1 MVSILESHLK
11 PGHFFPAGYRAA
23 DVILPVAYES
33 TFVTYNKPTTLNSP
47 INPITVYRGEGPI
60 PIDLYNLPLK
70 NIPDLFNGFY
80 THSDYKTQRK
90 FDHFWESCDVYDANE
105 KEYILRALMIATVGH
120 QYNLVEKKRL
130 RKADYSPYIF
140 HPLEIAERF
149 VREGF
154 DWITVASS
162 LLHDV
167 PEDVNLGSGLKG
179 SEKWLEIIRREFA
192 DTARGNLI
200 AEIVDGVTEKKVP
213 EEQRKTLRN
222 TSIYRMI
229 RAFIVR
235 GGVKGNKLKG
245 QYDLYPD
252 RETIDEVV
260 FNLLTTFD
268 AALKSPE
275 HARIILLK
283 TADIWHNFQTAEYVK
298 TVKILRGK
306 IAAGLAEWMGWYQMR
321 SDLIEALAEVADT
334 TRPYA
339 PSIDIGQKY
348 KPRDQDKRISDYL
361 RDSKVAISELLEGR
375 GVSPHPHSVNY
386 QIAWPIT
393 DSYDDLERWNGST
406 LPHPQMIVEMDRESI
421 NIFDVNTQTT
431 EGRKLNFG
439 QQLINSKVSGK
450 KSWVR
455 FKRMYERFSSVLA
468 ARLGR
473 KRIDYMLKIGTFPGI
488 LVRFESSE
496 PKVIDFFQREKQ
508 INWQDIPEAGIF
520 NNLLLDSPEEWK
532 IHLGA
537 LISFLYDPNLSL
549 ILKDVEVA
557 GVIHKGRLIFMDSRT
572 KFTDLFNLLGMP
584 ITEIITGA
592 GGEIDSAV
600 RIRDRWQEKKVR
612 SNYSLRS
619 GYAQTSIRD
628 FMNRIIEIIS

>member
-1 MVSILESHLK
+1 MVSILESHLIS
-11 PGHFFPAGYRAA
+11 GHFFPAGYRAA
-23 DVILPVAYES
+23 EVILPVAMES
-33 TFVTYNKPTTLNSP
+33 SFDLPDPRSIYHGVD
-47 INPITVYRGEGPI
+47 PI
-60 PIDLYNLPLK
+60 PIDLYNFPLK

-80 THSDYKTQRK
+80 IHSDYKTQRK
-90 FDHFWESCDVYDANE
+90 FDHFWESCDVYDARE
-105 KEYILRALMIATVGH
+105 KGYILHALMIATVGH

-130 RKADYSPYIF
+130 RKADNSPYIF

-149 VREGF
+149 IREGF
-154 DWITVASS
+154 DWITVVSS

-167 PEDVNLGSGLKG
+167 PEDVHLGPGLSGR
-179 SEKWLEIIRREFA
+179 EAWLEIIRREFR
-192 DTARGNLI
+192 DTGKGDLI

-245 QYDLYPD
+245 QYDSYPD

-268 AALKSPE
+268 AAFISPD

-283 TADIWHNFQTAEYVK
+283 IADIWHNFQTAEYVK

-306 IAAGLAEWMGWYQMR
+306 IAAGLAEWMGWYQIR

-339 PSIDIGQKY
+339 PSADIGQKY
-348 KPRDQDKRISDYL
+348 KPRDKDKRIGDYL
-361 RDSKVAISELLEGR
+361 TDSKVAISELLEGR
-375 GVSPHPHSVNY
+375 GVSPHSVNY
-386 QIAWPIT
+386 QITWPIT
-393 DSYDDLERWNGST
+393 DSYDDLERWKGST
-406 LPHPQMIVEMDRESI
+406 LPHPQVIVEMDRESI
-421 NIFDVNTQTT
+421 NKFDVNTQTT

-496 PKVIDFFQREKQ
+496 PKVIDFFQREREKQ

-520 NNLLLDSPEEWK
+520 NNLLLDRPEEWE

-572 KFTDLFNLLGMP
+572 KFTDLYNLLGMP
-584 ITEIITGA
+584 IKEIITGV

-600 RIRDRWQEKKVR
+600 RIRDRWGEKMVR
-612 SNYSLRS
+612 SKYSLRS